1 MFLPTDKLYKTIGE
15 NIQRLRSKRDMS
27 QDELA
32 QKVDLVRTSI
42 TNIEKG
48 KQKIQIHTLFQIAS
62 ALGVLVT
69 DLLPTSPAQTPDI
82 DKLLEQQSLHEDSR
96 DAVLRVLGKK

>member
-1 MFLPTDKLYKTIGE
+1 MFLPTDQLYKTIGE
-15 NIQRLRSKRDMS
+15 NIQRVRSTRNMS
-27 QDELA
+27 QEELA

-69 DLLPTSPAQTPDI
+69 DLLPAGTAQPPDI